1 MFVTY
6 KDIYIPI
13 SMGFLKTRRDWD
25 DIFNA
30 INQIKLLMKY
40 IIHRKTALHIWKRD
54 EDIPRPKKKKR
65 EFITITSALE
75 KIWKQSFKYLLNKVN
90 LYHESMWKIQHTG
103 NIVKSKH

>member
-40 IIHRKTALHIWKRD
+40 IIHRKTVLHIQKRD
-54 EDIPRPKKKKR
+54 EYIPRPKKKKR
-65 EFITITSALE
+65 GTSSPSHPL
-75 KIWKQSFKYLLNKVN
+75 
-90 LYHESMWKIQHTG
+90 
-103 NIVKSKH
+103 

>member
-6 KDIYIPI
+6 KDVYIPI

-40 IIHRKTALHIWKRD
+40 IIHRKSALHI
-54 EDIPRPKKKKR
+54 
-65 EFITITSALE
+65 
-75 KIWKQSFKYLLNKVN
+75 
-90 LYHESMWKIQHTG
+90 
-103 NIVKSKH
+103 